1 MCISY
6 IMHTRKTSLIEGKKK
21 TLVHQVRLAVWVKL
35 LYLCEYSAFI
45 FFLLNFSTH
54 THKPFQNICVCV
66 CLRLILSFC
75 NKYTIYIPKRL
86 KWLNANKPTHMFFF
100 CLYCTCTVH
109 VHKLML
115 QTRFMRAKKLYHYN
129 IQRTRRKNMRR
140 RQLSM
145 KICTKIKSDEKEKS
159 IQLSSAICCWWWC
172 VWMTDFFLYIHTK
185 LLSISAHRSR
195 ARQLKYVVYVIAI
208 CDMRCS
214 VYSKHSGWN
223 AQTYFLY
230 DLYRVSQM
238 YNAFILCIY
247 VYDKIYVREEKLLFT
262 HFQ

>member
-1 MCISY
+1 
-6 IMHTRKTSLIEGKKK
+6 
-21 TLVHQVRLAVWVKL
+21 
-35 LYLCEYSAFI
+35 
-45 FFLLNFSTH
+45 
-54 THKPFQNICVCV
+54 
-66 CLRLILSFC
+66 
-75 NKYTIYIPKRL
+75 
-86 KWLNANKPTHMFFF
+86 
-100 CLYCTCTVH
+100 
-109 VHKLML
+109 ML

-129 IQRTRRKNMRR
+129 IQRTHRKNMRRR

-172 VWMTDFFLYIHTK
+172 VWMTDFFLYVHTK

-195 ARQLKYVVYVIAI
+195 ARQLKYVVYVCHM
-208 CDMRCS
+208 CDVRCS

-247 VYDKIYVREEKLLFT
+247 MIKFMFVKKNYYLHIFSKYLFSIYTTHRLYRRKINKLSCLST
-262 HFQ
+262 YY